1 MVKGSSCILRTFLR
15 NFLPTILDDQVP
27 RSLHS
32 RRSDKTP
39 PLKPPSL
46 SLLSSSR
53 MIVVDKNHDL
63 ASQVVVTTPTGVD
76 GIDAK
81 HKRRRHSRAGS
92 KLREEDHVKPVCRE
106 IGIQVE
112 IREPVPK
119 KSPGRFLSFGKR
131 TESANGIRRVS
142 LEIEIDAI
150 CSTKKVE
157 NVETS
162 NQTSVEAPTEEPRV
176 EPSAM
181 TEMTDTKKSRKLS
194 KKTPKIRD
202 KNIFNKVRKMSQ
214 FISALKNST
223 TIKRR
228 KAEENIAAEVQNN
241 PVEFGNS
248 GQCCEVHNSS
258 SCSVAKGETPFGN
271 VTFEERSVKENNY
284 LGLPNLHVKFSK
296 VFYF

>member
-1 MVKGSSCILRTFLR
+1 M
-15 NFLPTILDDQVP
+15 
-27 RSLHS
+27 
-32 RRSDKTP
+32 
-39 PLKPPSL
+39 
-46 SLLSSSR
+46 
-53 MIVVDKNHDL
+53 
-63 ASQVVVTTPTGVD
+63 
-76 GIDAK
+76 
-81 HKRRRHSRAGS
+81 
-92 KLREEDHVKPVCRE
+92 
-106 IGIQVE
+106 
-112 IREPVPK
+112 
-119 KSPGRFLSFGKR
+119 SFGKR

-157 NVETS
+157 NVETT
-162 NQTSVEAPTEEPRV
+162 NQTSVEASTEEPRV
-176 EPSAM
+176 EPSPT
-181 TEMTDTKKSRKLS
+181 TEMSDTKKNRKLS
-194 KKTPKIRD
+194 KKSPKIRD

-248 GQCCEVHNSS
+248 GQCCEVHNSN

-296 VFYF
+296 VFYFLAFLTCSQVLKKSKSTFPPKVKVFLKRLFAK